1 MAYLWLKALHVI
13 SVMAWFAGLVYIFRL
28 YVYHVENQGKKD
40 VTDVLEVME
49 RRLYRAICTPAAIA
63 SLIFGVGM
71 ISMQTSLLK
80 AGWFHA
86 KLTAVVFLFAYHGY
100 SGKVRRDFANGTI
113 NLTSKQCRML
123 NELPTVLM
131 IVIVIMVIVKPF

>member
-1 MAYLWLKALHVI
+1 MGYQWLKALHVI

-28 YVYHVENQGKKD
+28 YFYHVENKDKKE
-40 VTDVLEVME
+40 VTDVLTVME

-63 SLIFGVGM
+63 SLVFGV
-71 ISMQTSLLK
+71 SMVVAQSSLLK
-80 AGWFHA
+80 AGWFPA
-86 KLTAVVFLFAYHGY
+86 KLTAVLFLFAYDGY
-100 SGKVRRDFANGTI
+100 SGKVRRDFAEGKI